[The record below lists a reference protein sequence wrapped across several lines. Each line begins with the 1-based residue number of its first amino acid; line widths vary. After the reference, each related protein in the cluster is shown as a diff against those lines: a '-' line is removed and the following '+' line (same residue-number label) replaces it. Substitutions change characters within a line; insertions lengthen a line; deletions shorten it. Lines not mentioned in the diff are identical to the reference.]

1 MKTHIIILRKLI
13 NRILT
18 SVKKNEVVL
27 CVLVRLDLQHILL
40 SGKSLQVDEGV
51 PCILK
56 PNSLPKMTT

>member
-1 MKTHIIILRKLI
+1 MKTHIIILRKLV

-27 CVLVRLDLQHILL
+27 CVLIRLDLQDILL
-40 SGKSLQVDEGV
+40 SGKSLQVDECV

-56 PNSLPKMTT
+56 PTSLPKMTT